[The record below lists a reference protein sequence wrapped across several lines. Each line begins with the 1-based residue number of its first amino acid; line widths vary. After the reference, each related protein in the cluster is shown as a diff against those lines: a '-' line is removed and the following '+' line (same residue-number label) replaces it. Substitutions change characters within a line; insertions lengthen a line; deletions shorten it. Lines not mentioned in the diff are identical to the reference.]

1 MWFCSVRFP
10 FNHLTTSFLVELGG
24 VFHVVFFEEME
35 IIWRSRP
42 SMLLARQALILHLQH
57 NTPFTIETSI
67 ASVWDKHWKEYIDR
81 NIPAFLV
88 LTDAENV
95 PWKKTGGT
103 KKLDA
108 AVEFF
113 FRCLLLH
120 CLGQGLNCVFISG
133 VQMTA
138 TKVTGYYN
146 ESTSKH
152 RSFLRKVRRQDLMR
166 ECKMMTPIL
175 ALVFVA

>member
-1 MWFCSVRFP
+1 
-10 FNHLTTSFLVELGG
+10 
-24 VFHVVFFEEME
+24 ME

-95 PWKKTGGT
+95 PWKKTGET
-103 KKLDA
+103 KKLDV

>member
-1 MWFCSVRFP
+1 
-10 FNHLTTSFLVELGG
+10 
-24 VFHVVFFEEME
+24 
-35 IIWRSRP
+35 
-42 SMLLARQALILHLQH
+42 MLLARQALILHLQH

-81 NIPAFLV
+81 NVPAFLL

-95 PWKKTGGT
+95 PWKTTVET
-103 KKLDA
+103 KMLDV

-113 FRCLLLH
+113 FRCILLH

-138 TKVTGYYN
+138 TKAMGYYN
-146 ESTSKH
+146 ESTSEHKL
-152 RSFLRKVRRQDLMR
+152 FLRKVRRQD
-166 ECKMMTPIL
+166 
-175 ALVFVA
+175 FVKESKIIKHQY

>member
-1 MWFCSVRFP
+1 
-10 FNHLTTSFLVELGG
+10 
-24 VFHVVFFEEME
+24 
-35 IIWRSRP
+35 
-42 SMLLARQALILHLQH
+42 MLLARQALILHLQH

-81 NIPAFLV
+81 NVPAFLL

-95 PWKKTGGT
+95 PWKTNAET
-103 KKLDA
+103 KILDV

-113 FRCLLLH
+113 FRSILLH

-138 TKVTGYYN
+138 TKVMGYYN
-146 ESTSKH
+146 ESTSEHKL
-152 RSFLRKVRRQDLMR
+152 FLRKVRRQD
-166 ECKMMTPIL
+166 
-175 ALVFVA
+175 FVKESKIIKHQY

>member
-1 MWFCSVRFP
+1 
-10 FNHLTTSFLVELGG
+10 
-24 VFHVVFFEEME
+24 ME
-35 IIWRSRP
+35 IIWKSRP

-57 NTPFTIETSI
+57 NTPFITETSI
-67 ASVWDKHWKEYIDR
+67 ASVWDKHWKEFIDR

-95 PWKKTGGT
+95 PWKKTGET
-103 KKLDA
+103 KMLDE

-120 CLGQGLNCVFISG
+120 CLGQGLSCVFISG

-138 TKVTGYYN
+138 TKVMGYYN
-146 ESTSKH
+146 ESTSEH
-152 RSFLRKVRRQDLMR
+152 RLFFRKVRGKTLLRNV
-166 ECKMMTPIL
+166 K
-175 ALVFVA
+175 

>member
-1 MWFCSVRFP
+1 
-10 FNHLTTSFLVELGG
+10 
-24 VFHVVFFEEME
+24 
-35 IIWRSRP
+35 
-42 SMLLARQALILHLQH
+42 MLLARQALILHLQH

-95 PWKKTGGT
+95 PWKKTGET
-103 KKLDA
+103 KMLDV

-138 TKVTGYYN
+138 TKVMGYYN
-146 ESTSKH
+146 ESTSEH
-152 RSFLRKVRRQDLMR
+152 RLFFRKVRGKTLLRNV
-166 ECKMMTPIL
+166 K
-175 ALVFVA
+175 

>member
-1 MWFCSVRFP
+1 
-10 FNHLTTSFLVELGG
+10 
-24 VFHVVFFEEME
+24 ME

-95 PWKKTGGT
+95 PWKNTGET
-103 KKLDA
+103 KKLHVT
-108 AVEFF
+108 VEFF
-113 FRCLLLH
+113 FRCILLH

-138 TKVTGYYN
+138 TKVMGYYN
-146 ESTSKH
+146 ESTSEH
-152 RSFLRKVRRQDLMR
+152 RLFHRKVRRQYFVKG
-166 ECKMMTPIL
+166 CKIITPIL
-175 ALVFVA
+175 APVFVA

>member
-1 MWFCSVRFP
+1 
-10 FNHLTTSFLVELGG
+10 
-24 VFHVVFFEEME
+24 ME

-67 ASVWDKHWKEYIDR
+67 ASVWENHWKEYIDR
-81 NIPAFLV
+81 HIPAFLV

-95 PWKKTGGT
+95 PWNKTGET
-103 KKLDA
+103 EKLDVS
-108 AVEFF
+108 VEFF

-138 TKVTGYYN
+138 TKVMGYYN
-146 ESTSKH
+146 ESMSQH
-152 RSFLRKVRRQDLMR
+152 RSFLRQVRWKDFVK
-166 ECKMMTPIL
+166 ECKIIRHQY
-175 ALVFVA
+175 

>member
-1 MWFCSVRFP
+1 
-10 FNHLTTSFLVELGG
+10 
-24 VFHVVFFEEME
+24 ME

-81 NIPAFLV
+81 NVPAFLL
-88 LTDAENV
+88 LTDAEDV
-95 PWKKTGGT
+95 PWKTNVET
-103 KKLDA
+103 KMLDV

-113 FRCLLLH
+113 FRCILLH

-138 TKVTGYYN
+138 TKVMGYYN
-146 ESTSKH
+146 ESTSEHKL
-152 RSFLRKVRRQDLMR
+152 FLRKVRRRD
-166 ECKMMTPIL
+166 
-175 ALVFVA
+175 FVKESKIIKHQY

>member
-1 MWFCSVRFP
+1 
-10 FNHLTTSFLVELGG
+10 
-24 VFHVVFFEEME
+24 
-35 IIWRSRP
+35 
-42 SMLLARQALILHLQH
+42 MLLARQALILHLQH

-95 PWKKTGGT
+95 PWKKTGET
-103 KKLDA
+103 KMLDE

-120 CLGQGLNCVFISG
+120 CLVSKSLRNDLGLNHFFFCFLG
-133 VQMTA
+133 VTF
-138 TKVTGYYN
+138 KLL
-146 ESTSKH
+146 SKL
-152 RSFLRKVRRQDLMR
+152 FLKL
-166 ECKMMTPIL
+166 PI
-175 ALVFVA
+175 